1 MKIGVLALQGDF
13 SLHQVSLER
22 MNVETTLVRKPTELH
37 GCTGLIIPGG
47 ESTTLMKLLH
57 NIGLVDPIRA
67 FAQHH
72 PIFGTCAG
80 SILLATHV
88 SNHPMEPLG
97 LINAS
102 IERNSYGR
110 QVDSFIDS
118 LELKLDGK
126 ITAFEGVFIRAPK
139 IQTVGPDVN
148 VLGLNKLEQS
158 SEETVVLAENERVL
172 IATFHPELTEDNLV
186 HRYFVDKVLKT
197 TN

>member
-22 MNVETTLVRKPTELH
+22 MNVETTLVRKPAELH
-37 GCTGLIIPGG
+37 GCTGLIMPGG
-47 ESTTLMKLLH
+47 ESTTLIKLLH

-88 SNHPMEPLG
+88 SNYPMEPLG

-102 IERNSYGR
+102 IERNAYGR

-158 SEETVVLAENERVL
+158 SEETIILAENERVL

-197 TN
+197 AN

>member
-37 GCTGLIIPGG
+37 GCTGLIMPGG
-47 ESTTLMKLLH
+47 ESTTLIKLLH

-88 SNHPMEPLG
+88 SNYPMEPLG

-102 IERNSYGR
+102 IERNAYGR
-110 QVDSFIDS
+110 QVDSFIDF

-197 TN
+197 AN

>member
-37 GCTGLIIPGG
+37 GCTGLIMPGG
-47 ESTTLMKLLH
+47 ESTTLIKLLH

-88 SNHPMEPLG
+88 SNYPMEPLG

-102 IERNSYGR
+102 IERNAYGR

-197 TN
+197 AN

>member
-1 MKIGVLALQGDF
+1 
-13 SLHQVSLER
+13 
-22 MNVETTLVRKPTELH
+22 VETTLVRKPAELH
-37 GCTGLIIPGG
+37 GCTGLIMPGG
-47 ESTTLMKLLH
+47 ESTTLIKLLH

-102 IERNSYGR
+102 IERNAYGR

-197 TN
+197 AN